1 MKATGSPSIGRFQR
15 RPSLGTSIAR
25 AMISMSPDVTF
36 DRLSE
41 ISTSLSIKLCE
52 SLESTFS
59 GTSCFSPSTA
69 LSHITG
75 SSSTLHS
82 MTERT
87 TTSNSPEYQ
96 PTQFHLLEIPNEL
109 NIVFNRL
116 DAWQEPHSEQHIIE
130 TSRSTNVIP
139 TEQHLFS
146 LNNNTGTSSFMKY
159 IQENT
164 NLGMK
169 WDRLL
174 APIKEPFTKHMH
186 EQQHIQLALSLFK
199 LILRFVNTSEHD
211 TKRDRALGDYIVQMG
226 LMNEILRDE
235 ILIQIINQIWNSID
249 LIKLN
254 KAWLLMFN
262 CIGCFPPSSKLYKHL
277 FNFVSEENPSNN
289 ELGKRKLLA
298 AGSTDAPRTY
308 PPTQLEWSANKRLI
322 PMALQAEFFDHFE
335 ILGEVE
341 SWMTGEQYAY
351 ELVSSR
357 GILKDNSFG
366 WTVSLEDN
374 DIEIELMG
382 HDYILDLISE
392 LEIPPCSPVCKSFF
406 LIHDGRDRSSKSQR
420 RRSHRTTVR
429 SKEWFLKIDNRRSS
443 RLSKNGRRVSS
454 SNCSSPYKYPK
465 HFSSDDQQ
473 QIEKKYIKHH
483 SPVYHDVTSK
493 KSNSSLSLSSESL
506 DEHQPFPPP
515 PSSATKDFLKT
526 DTTSAYSIT
535 DGQQE
540 EILIQK
546 NDINIPC
553 HQDTPALPPLLSSSR
568 LSREKLK
575 IDEDIKSIE
584 KRVQVNNQS
593 SINKINLKSIPL
605 PTNERRESIRKT
617 NTFTSSSHSMIDAG
631 CGGHLLSKIPALRC
645 FRPTRQ
651 HHTQKSHKTSPLPPP
666 PLVVSDYSGT
676 DNPTSFYGEFSVCS
690 DGPANLNQYEK
701 IGSSIHNATKLN
713 GHNDDYR
720 LSSVY
725 SDGDMIGDV
734 PADLTEYETEDAQIK
749 RNSPTKDISKP
760 GTKFIKNKLVR
771 PKSGYPQAKKPGNSI
786 FDSESIAT
794 ITDLPLPCHKSD
806 VEAFLDDLFDRALD
820 PKNLAK
826 KKNQTKILT
835 TFDQRRL
842 QMISN
847 SRVDPSARRRG
858 LSNLLHKSHLQ
869 KKSSIRSING
879 NDQNG
884 KKMKIKN
891 EKKDSSERKKPT
903 KTKKKRNQQLN
914 TNNNNNATM
923 IDHSL
928 SSFTSENR
936 FILPQIGYSSRTET
950 DDTSEYTKY
959 IRRPKHRVFYRQP
972 NGFRNQRFDRIRQIS
987 TVNSNEQNYIDNK
1000 HSHFDKKNIKLI
1012 PINPAVCFAT
1022 TASTSTITK
1031 SNQSTTSSSSNPNGP
1046 VFVPVINISGK
1057 KYLPVYL
1064 KQSADLNNPTDQI
1077 NQSDQMSYHSENY
1090 ISQVITSNQVNSS
1103 KKPPTIIEENE
1114 VEIQSN
1120 PTPISVTKPNI
1131 CVERL
1136 SMSQLD
1142 SKSSRNNQ
1150 TQKQSISKENSTTN
1164 NKSPVKVSS
1173 HIFTRRSPESQK
1185 NLRAKTVRIGK
1196 IRWPPPLN
1204 PEESDNAN
1212 HQRRMLVQ
1220 RRIQEEIN
1228 GGKTIQNE
1236 THLKSIINI
1245 SNAHTSIC
1253 QNVHHI
1259 KQLTVEQKFPNDR
1272 RSSQPDERILSTS
1285 TNDQQKRISTTNTS
1299 TDRISQY
1306 SDNGG
1311 GGGGGCDDDDVSTN
1325 EIVTRNQSS
1334 KSDFHKTLTPMI
1346 GKENFELRKKLFEN
1360 PDDSSFADVVP
1371 SGNEIPNTTSK
1382 SASRQLH
1389 SYLTYHNIA
1398 WKLKIR
1404 KEVFSPIE
1412 TFDQPLLI
1420 DLLYIQIVHDTFSTI
1435 CIRISEP
1442 ERTNMK
1448 TFLTSHG
1455 VGVIGDIN
1463 LINKLSIKK
1472 SIIEQ
1477 ARQWATYFCR
1487 FYPVSI
1493 PKYHSGEVQMLGI
1506 SHLGI
1511 RLIKR
1516 SRTKTNSDTLQV
1528 LETFPFD
1535 IIQQISP
1542 IRNGSTID
1550 LRLTKKRITIHSH
1563 RIQKMTQLIDR
1574 FLKEFRID
1582 KSKNSHTSNH
1592 KSSHETLSPNLI
1604 SNTSDLLK
1612 SSSQGSLVSCS
1623 QTFSE
1628 LIPSTSFD
1636 NHTPKPTQNDIVIP
1650 NTSTLPGG
1658 YSIMEFALQNFQVP
1672 SRKQSKKSWK
1682 TSEWTWQDYTELIKW
1697 SKSPIQSALLRHISN
1712 DTTRIA
1718 RQSFLAIMRFM
1729 GDQTM
1734 SRGQSDIDC
1743 LFYLLKSMHKH
1754 RIIIDEIICQIIKQL
1769 TDNKSTKHDS
1779 VSHGW
1784 KLLAII
1790 LNYFIPSE
1798 NLRPYFV
1805 KYLNDNINQNE
1816 RLVRLCL
1823 NHYEQTLKY
1832 GGRKNTPSK
1841 AEIDLFTVNG
1851 RITGKRQIFLL
1862 PGGFPLAL
1870 MATPSMVIDDC
1881 LNLLCQQLNIS
1892 NSLEHDEHS
1901 IFIISASENSSR
1913 LLNPNE
1919 YLFDILSECVRSNM
1933 DDYHLIIKRMLWFT
1947 IPMIFNDNNQS
1958 EIFIDFMYHQLV
1970 PELLEGTMIIIKN
1983 NHMPDELMQQISLM
1997 AALQFRASN
2006 KIGLPSMRE
2015 VKHLLP
2021 STVLKVKNI
2030 RPQVWTTTVHEKLDS
2045 SVESMTAIEAKLN
2058 FLNVIQTWS
2067 LFGTTFFTAQ
2077 SVDDPTI
2084 RSPCLVGIFKN
2095 GILFLDIDTRETFF
2109 TIPYN
2114 DVVSIRRHQNSIDIK
2129 HGSLSQ
2135 PHLLQCQVDRAQD
2148 LVALAGRYLS
2158 FIGRSLTSALE
2169 RKCDSQQLHRPSTS
2183 TYNDPISTI
2192 L

>member
-1 MKATGSPSIGRFQR
+1 MKGTGSPSIGRFQR

-36 DRLSE
+36 DRISE
-41 ISTSLSIKLCE
+41 NSTSLSIKLCE
-52 SLESTFS
+52 SLDSSFS

-87 TTSNSPEYQ
+87 TTSNSPEYP
-96 PTQFHLLEIPNEL
+96 PTQFHLLEIPNDL
-109 NIVFNRL
+109 NLVFNRL

-139 TEQHLFS
+139 TEQHLFP

-164 NLGMK
+164 NLGIK

-174 APIKEPFTKHMH
+174 NPIKEPFTKNIH

-211 TKRDRALGDYIVQMG
+211 IKRDRALGDYIVQMG
-226 LMNEILRDE
+226 LMNEVLRDE
-235 ILIQIINQIWNSID
+235 IMIQIINQIWNNID

-254 KAWLLMFN
+254 KAWILMFN
-262 CIGCFPPSSKLYKHL
+262 CIGCFPPSSRFYKYL
-277 FNFVSEENPSNN
+277 FNFVSGENPSNS
-289 ELGKRKLLA
+289 EIGKRKLLA
-298 AGSTDAPRTY
+298 AGSADAPRTY
-308 PPTQLEWSANKRLI
+308 PPTQLEWSANKRSI
-322 PMALQAEFFDHFE
+322 PMALQAAFFDNFE

-341 SWMTGEQYAY
+341 SWMTGEQFAY

-357 GILKDNSFG
+357 GLSKDNSFG
-366 WTVSLEDN
+366 WTVSLEENDN
-374 DIEIELMG
+374 EIELMG

-420 RRSHRTTVR
+420 RRNHRTTVR
-429 SKEWFLKIDNRRSS
+429 SKEWFLKIDNTRSS
-443 RLSKNGRRVSS
+443 RLSKNRRRVSS

-493 KSNSSLSLSSESL
+493 KSNSSLSLSSSESL
-506 DEHQPFPPP
+506 HEHQPFSSPL
-515 PSSATKDFLKT
+515 SATKDISKV
-526 DTTSAYSIT
+526 DATSAYSIT
-535 DGQQE
+535 DGQLD
-540 EILIQK
+540 EIPIQK
-546 NDINIPC
+546 SEISVPF
-553 HQDTPALPPLLSSSR
+553 HQDTPPLPRLVSSSR
-568 LSREKLK
+568 SSREKQK
-575 IDEDIKSIE
+575 VDEEIKPIE

-593 SINKINLKSIPL
+593 SINKTNLISAPMS
-605 PTNERRESIRKT
+605 TNERKGSIRKT
-617 NTFTSSSHSMIDAG
+617 NTFTSSSHSMVDSG
-631 CGGHLLSKIPALRC
+631 CGGHLISKIPALRC
-645 FRPTRQ
+645 FRPTKQ
-651 HHTQKSHKTSPLPPP
+651 HHTPKSHKTSPLPPP
-666 PLVVSDYSGT
+666 PLVVSDYSGV

-690 DGPANLNQYEK
+690 DGPANINQYEK
-701 IGSSIHNATKLN
+701 IGSSIHNAAKPN
-713 GHNDDYR
+713 GHNDEYR

-725 SDGDMIGDV
+725 SEGDV
-734 PADLTEYETEDAQIK
+734 IDDVQADLTEYETEDAQMK
-749 RNSPTKDISKP
+749 RNSPTKDNSKP
-760 GTKFIKNKLVR
+760 GTKFVKNKIVR
-771 PKSGYPQAKKPGNSI
+771 PKSGYPQAKKQGNSI

-826 KKNQTKILT
+826 KKSQTKTLS

-858 LSNLLHKSHLQ
+858 LSHLLHKNHIQ
-869 KKSSIRSING
+869 KKSSIRSANG

-884 KKMKIKN
+884 KKKKMKN
-891 EKKDSSERKKPT
+891 EKKDTAERKKPT

-914 TNNNNNATM
+914 TNNNNNNNNATK
-923 IDHSL
+923 IDHSF

-972 NGFRNQRFDRIRQIS
+972 SGFCNQRFDRMRQIS
-987 TVNSNEQNYIDNK
+987 TVNSNEQNPIEK

-1022 TASTSTITK
+1022 TSSTSTVTK
-1031 SNQSTTSSSSNPNGP
+1031 SNQSTTSTNSNGP

-1064 KQSADLNNPTDQI
+1064 KQSTDVNTPTDQI
-1077 NQSDQMSYHSENY
+1077 KQSDQMPHHSENY
-1090 ISQVITSNQVNSS
+1090 ITQLISSNQVNLS
-1103 KKPPTIIEENE
+1103 KKTPTIIEENE
-1114 VEIQSN
+1114 VETQSN
-1120 PTPISVTKPNI
+1120 PSPTPITKTNI
-1131 CVERL
+1131 RVERL

-1142 SKSSRNNQ
+1142 VISSRNDK
-1150 TQKQSISKENSTTN
+1150 TQKQFISKENSTAN
-1164 NKSPVKVSS
+1164 NKSPVKISS
-1173 HIFTRRSPESQK
+1173 HIFIRRSPESQK

-1204 PEESDNAN
+1204 AEELDSAN
-1212 HQRRMLVQ
+1212 QQRRMLVQ
-1220 RRIQEEIN
+1220 RRIQEEIHGN
-1228 GGKTIQNE
+1228 KTIQNE
-1236 THLKSIINI
+1236 MHQKSIINI
-1245 SNAHTSIC
+1245 SNEHATTLPDRS
-1253 QNVHHI
+1253 QTVHHI
-1259 KQLTVEQKFPNDR
+1259 KQLTVEQKLPNDR
-1272 RSSQPDERILSTS
+1272 RSQTDAKFLSTS
-1285 TNDQQKRISTTNTS
+1285 TNDQQKKPSTANTS
-1299 TDRISQY
+1299 IDRISQY
-1306 SDNGG
+1306 SDNAGG
-1311 GGGGGCDDDDVSTN
+1311 EDDDVSTN

-1371 SGNEIPNTTSK
+1371 SSNEAPNTTSK
-1382 SASRQLH
+1382 SSSQQSL

-1420 DLLYIQIVHDTFSTI
+1420 DLLYLQIVHDTFSTI
-1435 CIRISEP
+1435 CIRISEA
-1442 ERTNMK
+1442 ERSNMK
-1448 TFLTSHG
+1448 TFLSSHG

-1493 PKYHSGEVQMLGI
+1493 PKHHSDEVQMLGI

-1516 SRTKTNSDTLQV
+1516 NRTKNANDTLQI

-1535 IIQQISP
+1535 MIQQVSP
-1542 IRNGSTID
+1542 IRNASTID

-1563 RIQKMTQLIDR
+1563 RIQKITQLIDK
-1574 FLKEFRID
+1574 FLTEFRID
-1582 KSKNSHTSNH
+1582 KIKTSHISHH
-1592 KSSHETLSPNLI
+1592 KSSRDKFSPNLM

-1612 SSSQGSLVSCS
+1612 SSSQGSLISCS

-1628 LIPSTSFD
+1628 LIPSASFD
-1636 NHTPKPTQNDIVIP
+1636 THTPKPTQNDIVIP
-1650 NTSTLPGG
+1650 NTSMLPGG
-1658 YSIMEFALQNFQVP
+1658 YSMMEFALQNFQIP
-1672 SRKQSKKSWK
+1672 SKRQSKKSWK
-1682 TSEWTWQDYTELIKW
+1682 TSEWTWQDYSELIRW
-1697 SKSPIQSALLRHISN
+1697 AKSPIQSGLLRHTSN
-1712 DTTRIA
+1712 DSTRIA
-1718 RQSFLAIMRFM
+1718 RQAFLAIMRFM

-1754 RIIIDEIICQIIKQL
+1754 RTIIDEIICQIIKQL
-1769 TDNKSTKHDS
+1769 TDNKSTKNDS
-1779 VSHGW
+1779 VQHGW

-1805 KYLNDNINQNE
+1805 KYLNDNMNQNE

-1841 AEIDLFTVNG
+1841 AEIDLITING
-1851 RITGKRQIFLL
+1851 RTTGKRQIFLL
-1862 PGGFPLAL
+1862 PGGYPLAL
-1870 MATPSMVIDDC
+1870 MATPSMVIGDC

-1892 NSLEHDEHS
+1892 NSLEHDEYS

-1913 LLNPNE
+1913 LLNPSE
-1919 YLFDILSECVRSNM
+1919 YLFDILSECVRANI

-1947 IPMIFNDNNQS
+1947 IPMILDDNNKS

-1970 PELLEGTMIIIKN
+1970 PELLEGTMIVIKN
-1983 NHMPDELMQQISLM
+1983 NHLSDEIMQQISLM

-2021 STVLKVKNI
+2021 STVLKVKNV

-2045 SVESMTAIEAKLN
+2045 SIESMTPIEAKLN
-2058 FLNVIQTWS
+2058 FLNVIQTWP

-2077 SVDDPTI
+2077 SVNDPSI
-2084 RSPCLVGIFKN
+2084 RSPCLIGTFKN
-2095 GILFLDIDTRETFF
+2095 GILFLDIDTRETLF

-2114 DVVSIRRHQNSIDIK
+2114 DVVSIRRHQNLIDIK

-2135 PHLLQCQVDRAQD
+2135 PHLLECQVDRAQD
-2148 LVALAGRYLS
+2148 FVALAGRYLS

-2169 RKCDSQQLHRPSTS
+2169 RKCDSQQYHRPSTS